1 MTLDNREA
9 LNEDS
14 EQAPLRSTPQNQVM
28 TNQAPDVPPSDDP
41 VGTRILYV
49 VVAMIVLMFL
59 ISVGFLLLVVRRR
72 L

>member
-1 MTLDNREA
+1 MTLDKNEA

-14 EQAPLRSTPQNQVM
+14 EQAPRRSTPQNQVPPD
-28 TNQAPDVPPSDDP
+28 QAPDAPPSDDP

>member
-1 MTLDNREA
+1 MALNNGEA
-9 LNEDS
+9 LQENSD
-14 EQAPLRSTPQNQVM
+14 QAPLHSTPQNQVPIDD
-28 TNQAPDVPPSDDP
+28 APNTPPSDDP

-59 ISVGFLLLVVRRR
+59 ISLGFLVMVIRHR